1 MTWDLLNIIGTIAFA
16 ISGALVAM
24 EEEYDILGVFILGLV
39 TAFGGGVLRNVL
51 IGLPVDTIWEQ
62 GLLLKSALASMG
74 IVFFMPE
81 KFIQYSKRS
90 LHFFDAIG
98 LSAFA
103 IQGAIAATSMNH
115 PISAVIVAAILTGIG
130 GGMIRD
136 VLAGR
141 KPVVLREEIYAVWA
155 LLGGLIVGLNIVNST
170 VEYMILF
177 VCLVAFRMLSL
188 KLRWRLPHRA
198 L

>member
-24 EEEYDILGVFILGLV
+24 EEDYDILGVFILGLV
-39 TAFGGGVLRNVL
+39 TAFGGGILRNVL
-51 IGLPVDTIWEQ
+51 IGLPVDSIWEQ

-81 KFIQYSKRS
+81 SMIQFSKRS

-103 IQGAIAATSMNH
+103 IQGAIAASSMNH

-136 VLAGR
+136 VSAGR

-155 LLGGLIVGLNIVNST
+155 LLGGLVVGLNIVNST

-177 VCLVAFRMLSL
+177 VSLVIFRMLSL
-188 KLRWRLPHRA
+188 KLNWRLPHRA

>member
-24 EEEYDILGVFILGLV
+24 EEDYDILGVFILGLV
-39 TAFGGGVLRNVL
+39 TAFGGGIIRNVL

-62 GLLLKSALASMG
+62 GLLLKSALLAMA

-90 LHFFDAIG
+90 LNFFDAIG

-103 IQGAIAATSMNH
+103 IQGAIAASSMNH
-115 PISAVIVAAILTGIG
+115 PISAIIVAAILTGIG
-130 GGMIRD
+130 GGIIRD
-136 VLAGR
+136 ILAGR

-155 LLGGLIVGLNIVNST
+155 LLGGLIVGLKIVNGT
-170 VEYMILF
+170 IEYMLLFGIL
-177 VCLVAFRMLSL
+177 VVFRMLSV
-188 KLRWRLPHRA
+188 KYKWRLPHRA